1 MKKTNKKVY
10 RFVDFIK
17 YHYNYTLA
25 WFPDETSYRFTVIT
39 KRERPFII
47 VLAYILILFSPLV
60 LLIGQD
66 SIFIKT
72 IIVNIITGLCFLS
85 LGQFSIIYYHYFF
98 MFYKRKDNSVNRQ
111 IIVNYYYNENKSLN
125 WLPSYK
131 KKYTL
136 SIVKSRINKLVLCFK
151 EKDSGCIHHLLIR
164 NDFLQFDEDKI
175 QISGLNMKNVT
186 EILFKLLYD

>member
-1 MKKTNKKVY
+1 MMKKTNKKVY

-17 YHYNYTLA
+17 YHYNYTQA
-25 WFPDETSYRFTVIT
+25 WFPDETSYRYTVIT
-39 KRERPFII
+39 KRERPFVI
-47 VLAYILILFSPLV
+47 VFAYMLILFSPLV

-66 SIFIKT
+66 SFFIKI
-72 IIVNIITGLCFLS
+72 IIVNIIICLCFLP
-85 LGQFSIIYYHYFF
+85 LGQFSIICYYYYLY

-111 IIVNYYYNENKSLN
+111 IIVNYYYNEKKSLN

-151 EKDSGCIHHLLIR
+151 EKKR
-164 NDFLQFDEDKI
+164 
-175 QISGLNMKNVT
+175 
-186 EILFKLLYD
+186 LYSSFID